1 MTSRAKRREDAPQ
14 PGIPDTGNPP
24 DSGRNSA
31 DSDFTPFRRALSARI
46 GDGPMSVWFG
56 EGVRFELHEPAM
68 ALRVIVPTRFFRE
81 RIGARFGQEL
91 KDAIEETTGK
101 AWRLDIVLPDEIAP
115 PASTTGDAAA
125 AGESPHAGRN
135 VPAEK
140 RERTPAADRAA
151 GGSRGFES
159 PMKLALDDT
168 PTAEGGIAWPTTLRQ
183 TQPGRVP
190 GLNAQVPVRANRR
203 LDNFLVGTSNR
214 LAFTAAMEMA
224 ASRSNAFNPLVI
236 HGGVGLG
243 KTHLLDGIAHA
254 MRAHPAG
261 GRVIHITAEAFTNAF
276 LDAMRTGQLA
286 TFRNRFRGAAALVV
300 DDVQFIASKRATQN
314 EFLHTFDALVDTEIP
329 IVLSCD
335 QHPKRIA
342 RLTEELATRF
352 MAGMVV
358 RLETPDPEVRRL
370 ILRAKAA
377 ARGIMLPETVIELV
391 CEQVR
396 TSVRELEGALNS
408 LIAHSVLSGR
418 RIDIELARNVLRDGI
433 RMTARTVT
441 LAEIDAATCQA
452 LAIRPEDLRSASQT
466 AAVSTPRT
474 LAMYLARRHT
484 AASYAEIAQHFGLKN
499 HSSVIAA
506 EKRVKQWLEGK
517 ARKRALG
524 VFEDVTE
531 MLSAIS
537 TSLGV

>member
-1 MTSRAKRREDAPQ
+1 MNSRAIRRQDAARPT
-14 PGIPDTGNPP
+14 IPDTGNSPKTGH
-24 DSGRNSA
+24 SS
-31 DSDFTPFRRALSARI
+31 SDTDFGPFRHNLTARI

-56 EGVRFELHEPAM
+56 EGVRFELSEPDG
-68 ALRVIVPTRFFRE
+68 ALRILVPTKFFRE
-81 RIGARFGQEL
+81 RIGARFGQDL
-91 KDAIEETTGK
+91 KDAIEETTGR
-101 AWRLDIVLPDEIAP
+101 AWRIDIVLPEEIQP
-115 PASTTGDAAA
+115 
-125 AGESPHAGRN
+125 GEAVTEP
-135 VPAEK
+135 
-140 RERTPAADRAA
+140 ERTTRPLAASRPERTAPARPAD
-151 GGSRGFES
+151 GTRGFES
-159 PMKLALDDT
+159 PMKLVIDESNDT
-168 PTAEGGIAWPTTLRQ
+168 EAAVAWPAAAREAK
-183 TQPGRVP
+183 PGRVP
-190 GLNAQVPVRANRR
+190 GLNAQVPVRVTRR
-203 LDNFLVGTSNR
+203 LENFLVGTANR

-224 ASRSNAFNPLVI
+224 NSRGGAFNPLVI

-254 MRAHPAG
+254 MRSHPAG
-261 GRVIHITAEAFTNAF
+261 GRVIHVTAEAFTNAF

-286 TFRNRFRGAAALVV
+286 TFRNRFRSAAALIV

-314 EFLHTFDALVDTEIP
+314 EFLHTFDALVDAEIP
-329 IVLSCD
+329 IVISCD
-335 QHPKRIA
+335 QHPKRIT

-370 ILRAKAA
+370 ILRSKAA
-377 ARGIMLPETVIELV
+377 SRGILLPESVVEMV

-433 RMTARTVT
+433 RLTARTVT
-441 LAEIDAATCQA
+441 LSEIDAATCQA
-452 LAIRPEDLRSASQT
+452 LSIRPEDLRSASQT

-484 AASYAEIAQHFGLKN
+484 AASYSEIAQHFGLKN

-517 ARKRALG
+517 SRKRTLG

-537 TSLGV
+537 VSLGV